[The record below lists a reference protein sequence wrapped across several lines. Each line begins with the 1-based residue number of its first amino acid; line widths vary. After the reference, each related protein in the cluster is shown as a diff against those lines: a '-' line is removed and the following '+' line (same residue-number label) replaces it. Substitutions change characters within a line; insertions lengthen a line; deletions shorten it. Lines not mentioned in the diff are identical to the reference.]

1 MNLNSF
7 FLPCHKK
14 FHLPF
19 INIKEFDY
27 NLLLVQM
34 NAKNPTQSFIST
46 KNELREKT
54 YQEKKQ
60 HGGNSVKSALKACI
74 VLLPC
79 KKGRLL
85 PNTLLK

>member
-1 MNLNSF
+1 
-7 FLPCHKK
+7 
-14 FHLPF
+14 
-19 INIKEFDY
+19 
-27 NLLLVQM
+27 M
-34 NAKNPTQSFIST
+34 NAKKNPTQSFIST

-79 KKGRLL
+79 KKGEAAAKHIAEM
-85 PNTLLK
+85 TIV